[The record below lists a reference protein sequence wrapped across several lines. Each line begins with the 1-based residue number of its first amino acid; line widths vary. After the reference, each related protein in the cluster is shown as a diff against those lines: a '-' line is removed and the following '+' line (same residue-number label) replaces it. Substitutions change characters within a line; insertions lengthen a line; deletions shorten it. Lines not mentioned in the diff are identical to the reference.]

1 MNNRTL
7 YLYHPQVE
15 LALYELLESLYGT
28 LNTTD
33 ALITLTLLDDQEDTL
48 QADELKDLIESD
60 FNLPITML
68 ETGDIET
75 MYSKTLIKQCL
86 SVVPKGLYDLEA
98 LLFKVSQHDQTL
110 EKTLKSVFDK
120 ALTQEL
126 KQTVLAFASHQMNVS
141 LSAKA
146 LYMHRNTMHYRLTS
160 FQQKT
165 YLDPY
170 RFDVLALMYRLYH
183 L

>member
-1 MNNRTL
+1 MNKRTL
-7 YLYHPQVE
+7 YLYHPQGE
-15 LALYELLESLYGT
+15 PALYELLESLYGT
-28 LNTTD
+28 LEVNE
-33 ALITLTLLDDQEDTL
+33 ALITMTLFDDQEDIL

-60 FNLPITML
+60 FNLPITIL
-68 ETGDIET
+68 ETREIDT
-75 MYSKTLIKQCL
+75 LYSKALIKTCL
-86 SVVPKGLYDLEA
+86 NTVPKGLYDLEA
-98 LLFKVSQHDQTL
+98 LLFKVSQHDHTI
-110 EKTLKSVFDK
+110 EKTLKKVFDK
-120 ALTQEL
+120 VLTQEL
-126 KQTVLAFASHQMNVS
+126 KKTVLAFASHQMNVS

-165 YLDPY
+165 HLDPY

>member
-1 MNNRTL
+1 MNKRTL

-15 LALYELLESLYGT
+15 PALYELLESLYGPLDT
-28 LNTTD
+28 SET
-33 ALITLTLLDDQEDTL
+33 LITLTLLDDQEDTL

-60 FNLPITML
+60 FNLPVTML
-68 ETGDIET
+68 ETGEIET
-75 MYSKTLIKQCL
+75 VYSKALIQRCL
-86 SVVPKGLYDLEA
+86 TVVPKGLYDLEA

-110 EKTLKSVFDK
+110 EKTLKNVFDK

-165 YLDPY
+165 HLDPY